1 MVFETGK
8 TANRYSNRHFIWT
21 SLGISCKFRLIFIEI
36 STNRENSE
44 HIESLME
51 QTQNHTI
58 IDHDNVNISRGKSY
72 FSILIYNFKF

>member
-1 MVFETGK
+1 MVSETGK
-8 TANRYSNRHFIWT
+8 AANHYSNRHFIWT

-44 HIESLME
+44 HIESLLE

-58 IDHDNVNISRGKSY
+58 IEHNNVNISRSKSHL
-72 FSILIYNFKF
+72 FNIDL